1 MSHRIPIEP
10 ASTTSPAETT
20 LQQLRGLVAI
30 LSPTQ
35 ALDRE
40 ARDCLALLLE
50 ELVERLS
57 TALPQH
63 CSGCCCEGSPQA
75 TA

>member
-1 MSHRIPIEP
+1 MSH
-10 ASTTSPAETT
+10 TTSDVDTT
-20 LQQLRGLVAI
+20 LLQLRGLAAI

-35 ALDRE
+35 VLDRE

-50 ELVERLS
+50 ELLDQLS

-63 CSGCCCEGSPQA
+63 CPGCGCARASRS